1 MWKINRMT
9 MRRMNVKESIL
20 TRLLSLCLLVCSFFS
35 TLATAQ
41 EAEIKSLEQLQATL
55 SSQNIVRGHFEQIR
69 EVAMFDQ
76 PLSSQGSFVLDKDN
90 GLVWDQ
96 TTPFP
101 VKLILTDNK
110 LSQRFADQPA
120 QIITDQDNPMAF
132 YFSHIFLAVFHGNTE
147 QLKEQFSL
155 AFTPMS
161 NSGGG
166 NLWKLELTPKN
177 APLNAVF
184 RRISLSGSQDIQS
197 IALEEI
203 RGDSTTIHFSQL
215 THQPPR
221 LTDAEAQQFKF

>member
-20 TRLLSLCLLVCSFFS
+20 TRLLSLCLLVCAFFS

>member
-1 MWKINRMT
+1 MWKANKMVT
-9 MRRMNVKESIL
+9 RRMIFRQNITTL
-20 TRLLSLCLLVCSFFS
+20 FLPLCLIFCASFS

-41 EAEIKSLEQLQATL
+41 ETEIKSLEQLQTTL
-55 SSQNIVRGHFEQIR
+55 NHQNIVRGNFEQVR

-90 GLVWDQ
+90 GLAWDQ
-96 TTPFP
+96 TIPFP

-132 YFSHIFLAVFHGNTE
+132 YFSHIFLAVFHGDTE
-147 QLKEQFSL
+147 QLKDQFDLS
-155 AFTPMS
+155 FTPMN
-161 NSGGG
+161 NSESG
-166 NLWKLELTPKN
+166 NQWKLELTPKS

-184 RRISLSGSQDIQS
+184 RRITLSGSQDIHS
-197 IALEEI
+197 ISLEEI